1 MEKSFTCSKESLIK
15 ARINCWFSVAGILF
29 VAFLFSLPFILGKMN
44 SIDWI
49 SVIYLI
55 IEVYF
60 LYKSYRAYRVIRSL
74 RKSICRIEEEFVSGI
89 SIPDPLK
96 KGIEFRVSRNDI
108 TSIDEKYII
117 VKTENLLFD
126 RSLHRPPASTGPRDG
141 YRSALI
147 YTKDEKYVLFGI
159 ELTEE
164 LKKSLKP
171 E

>member
-15 ARINCWFSVAGILF
+15 ARINFWFSVAGILF
-29 VAFLFSLPFILGKMN
+29 IAFLFSLPFILGKLN

-55 IEVYF
+55 IEIYF
-60 LYKSYRAYRVIRSL
+60 LYKTYRAYRVIRSL
-74 RKSICRIEEEFVSGI
+74 RKSICLIEEECISGF

-96 KGIEFRVSRNDI
+96 KGIEFRVSRNDV
-108 TSIDEKYII
+108 TSIDEKYIT
-117 VKTENLLFD
+117 VKTQNLLFD
-126 RSLHRPPASTGPRDG
+126 SSLHRPPASTGPRDG
-141 YRSALI
+141 YRSTFV

-164 LKKSLKP
+164 LKKALKP